1 MKKKNPEILDLAY
14 HIFGVAKEA
23 DKPITNLQL
32 QRIMFFAFGFHIR
45 VVGRLD
51 YTACTLYD
59 EPFYRWK
66 YGPVSEAVY
75 YRYNRFTSNPITT
88 CFTIKD
94 PKLNHLNPL
103 ILTLL
108 DVDGFELA
116 RLSRQLPSWSEW
128 EEEIVTG
135 KYVEPYSLLDILKDF
150 SEDSKIMIMLDEIG
164 NRSSIDIKKLSDEAN
179 TSEWLKLTPKDNIT
193 VDLESYLFRLEMNEE
208 IRPEISQNIQD
219 MTENL
224 LNEMYEQGK
233 LDGAKEKRK

>member
-59 EPFYRWK
+59 NPFHRWE
-66 YGPVSEAVY
+66 YGPVSPEAF
-75 YRYNRFTSNPITT
+75 YRYTRFRSSPITT

-103 ILTLL
+103 ITSLL
-108 DVDGFELA
+108 DIDGFELA
-116 RLSRQLPSWSEW
+116 RLSRRLPSWSDW
-128 EEEIVTG
+128 GEEIITD
-135 KYVEPYSLLDILKDF
+135 KYVEPYSLWDILRDF
-150 SEDSKIMIMLDEIG
+150 SEDSKIMRLLDDIG
-164 NRSSIDIKKLSDEAN
+164 KRENIETKKLLDGSN
-179 TSEWLKLTPKDNIT
+179 MSEWLKLTPKDSIE
-193 VDLESYLFRLEMNEE
+193 VDIGSYLRRLEETEE

-219 MTENL
+219 MTKNL

-233 LDGAKEKRK
+233 LDGSKENCK